1 MGGGFG
7 QPAWSWSWPCWVKG
21 SALSLFL
28 QKQNTASNVM
38 VKVQG
43 STVLYCIVLYLSIR
57 KCGVGCVSL
66 MIDD

>member
-7 QPAWSWSWPCWVKG
+7 QPAWSWSWPCWVKE

-43 STVLYCIVLYLSIR
+43 STVLYCIVL
-57 KCGVGCVSL
+57 
-66 MIDD
+66 